1 MQRNA
6 EHWRKNTIQATATEV
21 VR

>member
-6 EHWRKNTIQATATEV
+6 EHWRKNTIQSAATEV